1 MIAFVPK
8 QMLHYSSP
16 PSYKATPFAI
26 TGFIR
31 GVASLER
38 DNLVAFYILGVSEIW
53 PDKRDGLW
61 WKGSYKKGD

>member
-1 MIAFVPK
+1 MDIVVILNYINTVKPA
-8 QMLHYSSP
+8 H
-16 PSYKATPFAI
+16 
-26 TGFIR
+26 GFIR